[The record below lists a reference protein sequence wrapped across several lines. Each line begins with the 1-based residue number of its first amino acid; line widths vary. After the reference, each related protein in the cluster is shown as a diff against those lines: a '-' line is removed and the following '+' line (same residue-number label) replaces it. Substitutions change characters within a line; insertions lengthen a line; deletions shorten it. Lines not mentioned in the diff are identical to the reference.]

1 MITESLK
8 RKILSKDF
16 AERLN
21 EICLESNS
29 FEFYKELK
37 ADLPFLDK
45 FVRNMKKDCKMINVF
60 SKSRSLEEMNFHAMK
75 FYENLD
81 AEIYDR
87 LKFLLYDKSTQV
99 SVCDPVEKFVSSS
112 ASLFET
118 NKNGMRIV
126 SLHPKMDFEGLFCY
140 VHEYAH
146 LMCEDFVNFKMN
158 NFENNISEVPS
169 LCMEKVYANWLVKN
183 GIISIDEYN
192 CFKLREITTFVSFV
206 GKLFLDATFF
216 EMVKPPVTEQK
227 LLMVEYIFNNHP
239 ILKDNYEEF
248 LLRLNE
254 IVTENKPTTYIF
266 RYVVGELVGGVFLD
280 DFKKDSVSA
289 VERYKKLIKNIDKL
303 KSDEAVETLIG
314 KDYKKRIE
322 KKYLNSKLSR
332 NKAD

>member
-1 MITESLK
+1 M
-8 RKILSKDF
+8 
-16 AERLN
+16 N
-21 EICLESNS
+21 
-29 FEFYKELK
+29 FYKS
-37 ADLPFLDK
+37 LDT
-45 FVRNMKKDCKMINVF
+45 
-60 SKSRSLEEMNFHAMK
+60 
-75 FYENLD
+75 
-81 AEIYDR
+81 EIYDR
-87 LKFLLYDKSTQV
+87 LFSLLNDKSTQV
-99 SVCDPVEKFVSSS
+99 LISEPVEKFVSSS

-169 LCMEKVYANWLVKN
+169 LCMEKVYDNWLVKN

-227 LLMVEYIFNNHP
+227 LLMVEHIFNNHP

-248 LLRLNE
+248 LLRLYE

-266 RYVVGELVGGVFLD
+266 RYVVGELVGVD

>member
-60 SKSRSLEEMNFHAMK
+60 SKSRSLEEMNYHAMK

-87 LKFLLYDKSTQV
+87 LIFLLHDKSTKV
-99 SVCDPVEKFVSSS
+99 SICDPVKKFVSSS
-112 ASLFET
+112 ASLFEG
-118 NKNGMRIV
+118 NKNGMRII
-126 SLHPKMDFEGLFCY
+126 SLNPQMDFEGLFCY

-146 LMCEDFVNFKMN
+146 LMCENFVNLKMN
-158 NFENNISEVPS
+158 NIENNIAEVPS

-183 GIISIDEYN
+183 GIISYDEYG
-192 CFKLREITTFVSFV
+192 CFKLREITAFV
-206 GKLFLDATFF
+206 GFVEKLFLDAMFF

-227 LLMVEYIFNNHP
+227 LIMVEHIFNNHP
-239 ILKDNYEEF
+239 ILKDNYEDF

-254 IVTENKPTTYIF
+254 IVTKNKPTTYIF
-266 RYVVGELVGGVFLD
+266 RYVVGELVGGCFWMT
-280 DFKKDSVSA
+280 S
-289 VERYKKLIKNIDKL
+289 
-303 KSDEAVETLIG
+303 
-314 KDYKKRIE
+314 KRIA
-322 KKYLNSKLSR
+322 YLH
-332 NKAD
+332 